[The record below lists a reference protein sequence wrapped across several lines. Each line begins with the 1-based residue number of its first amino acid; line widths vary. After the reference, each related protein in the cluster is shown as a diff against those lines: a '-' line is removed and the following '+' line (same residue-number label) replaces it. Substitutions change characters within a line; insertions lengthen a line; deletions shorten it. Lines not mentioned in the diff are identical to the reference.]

1 MKQILTL
8 VALSL
13 VFIGIAAA
21 ETNERK
27 VCPDT
32 VCTVAEAQGLCTD
45 LDQLSSSISEVKTT
59 LDKCGRSYCQRI
71 DRNANDRSGLISEA
85 QRSAQKGDFNST
97 VNSLE
102 EVREIVFGDIQ
113 SSERELE
120 EGRTEREI
128 VREVLTLEKDIL
140 MQTESALRK
149 SQQALVVKTAIECP
163 DDRCGAEVSQ
173 VAKKN
178 SNFKAGAEL
187 SKTSN
192 APQDRPDDADSD
204 GDGLNDGSETDEL
217 ASGDEGQVY
226 AWGRN
231 ERSEASTDDGTIY
244 CWGSSCKAPTETSEI
259 GDTNPVYCWG
269 KCELPS
275 EVMQPDYDGEVY
287 CWGNRCEP
295 PTEKADGGGKVYSW
309 GRGLSASETLDTDPS
324 NIENSSE
331 EAQESISKRTARTG
345 RNPETGKEIQS
356 EGDSEDEFESDTE
369 GEISDGVNPVNDPP
383 TASPDDSIRNSVSR
397 GFGRLTS
404 AFGNL
409 FGR

>member
-13 VFIGIAAA
+13 FFIGIAAA

-32 VCTVAEAQGLCTD
+32 VCTVAEAQGLYTD

-71 DRNANDRSGLISEA
+71 DRNADDRSGLISEA
-85 QRSAQKGDFNST
+85 QRSAQKEDFNST

-163 DDRCGAEVSQ
+163 DDRCGAEISQ
-173 VAKKN
+173 AAKKL
-178 SNFKAGAEL
+178 AVRLGANEERTMTFEQNDP
-187 SKTSN
+187 SSDT
-192 APQDRPDDADSD
+192 DSD
-204 GDGLNDGSETDEL
+204 GDGLSDL
-217 ASGDEGQVY
+217 IEGRV
-226 AWGRN
+226 
-231 ERSEASTDDGTIY
+231 EDDGTIY

-259 GDTNPVYCWG
+259 GDTNSVYCWG
-269 KCELPS
+269 KCELPL
-275 EVMQPDYDGEVY
+275 EVMLPDYDGEVY

-309 GRGLSASETLDTDPS
+309 GRGFLASETLDTDQS

-331 EAQESISKRTARTG
+331 EAQESISKRSARTG
-345 RNPETGKEIQS
+345 RNPETGKEIRS
-356 EGDSEDEFESDTE
+356 EGDSEDEFDSDIK

-383 TASPDDSIRNSVSR
+383 TASQDDSIRNSVSR
-397 GFGRLTS
+397 GVGRLTS
-404 AFGNL
+404 AFGKL